1 MHVDCDMLAQQ
12 KAHACTGTKVMMS
25 VLRTWQ
31 HLTFICTAVQ
41 ELGQEPRVIFEHDD
55 KDYYTT
61 PDRNPCHKDY
71 HASPLNLP
79 DTIPFNVPVM
89 EDTGSGLAISARQ
102 QKFELSACSQ
112 PSSPSMFFSDWYP
125 GSMDFTRASASPMD
139 MNSCFVM
146 STVIESF
153 GRSGQVA
160 GLEKEEMKF

>member
-1 MHVDCDMLAQQ
+1 MQQ

-31 HLTFICTAVQ
+31 HLT
-41 ELGQEPRVIFEHDD
+41 
-55 KDYYTT
+55 
-61 PDRNPCHKDY
+61 
-71 HASPLNLP
+71 
-79 DTIPFNVPVM
+79 VM

-102 QKFELSACSQ
+102 QKFDLSACSQ

-153 GRSGQVA
+153 GRNGQVA

>member
-102 QKFELSACSQ
+102 QKFDLSACSQ

-146 STVIESF
+146 SRTC
-153 GRSGQVA
+153 
-160 GLEKEEMKF
+160 EEGKFQLLLDEN